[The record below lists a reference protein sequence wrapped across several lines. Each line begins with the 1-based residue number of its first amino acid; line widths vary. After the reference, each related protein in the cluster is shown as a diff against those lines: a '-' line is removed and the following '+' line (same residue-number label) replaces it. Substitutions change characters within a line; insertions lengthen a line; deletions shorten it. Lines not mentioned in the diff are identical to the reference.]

1 MTRQGR
7 WLLGDTGAVMR
18 WGADYLDFYY
28 CWPHGPVMLSEL
40 AGVFLRKGMAGRSEG
55 QESATLGTKPC
66 LLIVKYGLEQV

>member
-40 AGVFLRKGMAGRSEG
+40 AGGSEG
-55 QESATLGTKPC
+55 QESATLGTNPC
-66 LLIVKYGLEQV
+66 LLIMKYGLEQVQGPGYF